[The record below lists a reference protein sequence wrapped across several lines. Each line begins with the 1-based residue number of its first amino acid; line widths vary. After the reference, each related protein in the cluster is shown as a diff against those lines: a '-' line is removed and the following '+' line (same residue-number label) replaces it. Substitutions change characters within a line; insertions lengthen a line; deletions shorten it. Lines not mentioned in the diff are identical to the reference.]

1 MLLLFLLKE
10 VIIEFIFGIWD
21 KKDAIG
27 IIKNSD
33 LNKRKDHWPKQ
44 MSEISYYQRNRDVTL
59 NRVKDYYKN
68 DKERLRDNA
77 RGKYRNLSEEEKKKK
92 REYGRNRYNIKIKIT
107 RSHTWQAKTKDVKW
121 LLC

>member
-33 LNKRKDHWPKQ
+33 LNKKKDHWPKQ
-44 MSEISYYQRNRDVTL
+44 MSEISYHQRNRDVTL

-92 REYGRNRYNIKIKIT
+92 REYGRKQISQYVRRK
-107 RSHTWQAKTKDVKW
+107 KTKTKEISKK
-121 LLC
+121 LSRG